1 VKLENKEKESDNGKD
16 RGRYE
21 MAGGRYLFSL
31 RLLSSILSCPVLS
44 SPVIDSSPCQPIP
57 LPNNL

>member
-1 VKLENKEKESDNGKD
+1 VKLENKRKESGNGKD

-31 RLLSSILSCPVLS
+31 RLLSPLLS